1 MGPSGDGDV
10 EKKDPPTFKA
20 PKKLKAKGATE
31 ADLAEV
37 DGILEY
43 NKLFFYKWQNLLLRG
58 QIFSAMP
65 DFPQ

>member
-43 NKLFFYKWQNLLLRG
+43 NNL
-58 QIFSAMP
+58 FSANGEIYCSVAT
-65 DFPQ
+65 FSRYT